1 METRQKHGGGPPGLF
16 FRCIEFVSRKALF
29 VAGLTYLAITGLVC
43 FDIVA
48 RRTLGISSGS
58 TTEITGYL
66 MAAGMSLGL
75 AGALMERAHVRIDV
89 LLQKLPLGVRLA
101 LHVVSLAGLLV
112 TAAFFAWGAASLAID
127 SYQLGASDL
136 SSARVPLVVPQGIWA
151 AGLCLMLL
159 AVIAVLARTL
169 RLMLIGAG
177 EGADRALSP
186 RSDIDEAEETLEA
199 LGRHEEAVK
208 LHAAAQGDPGGQK

>member
-1 METRQKHGGGPPGLF
+1 
-16 FRCIEFVSRKALF
+16 
-29 VAGLTYLAITGLVC
+29 LAITVLVC

-89 LLQKLPLGVRLA
+89 LLQKLPIGVRLA
-101 LHVVSLAGLLV
+101 LHLVSLVGLLV
-112 TAAFFAWGAASLAID
+112 TVGFFAWGAAALAID

-151 AGLCLMLL
+151 IGLCLMLL
-159 AVIAVLARTL
+159 AVVAVLARTI
-169 RLMLIGAG
+169 RLIWIGAG

-199 LGRHEEAVK
+199 LGRHEQAVK
-208 LHAAAQGDPGGQK
+208 LHLAAQPDAGVQK